1 MMTVSSVFQNAR
13 GSYVRIWVH
22 SIFIA
27 LLALSPFLY
36 MMQVTERVYTSH
48 SWETLGFITVLI
60 GFLLLVWGMLDH
72 YRTNA
77 LHAVGYRIDHELRQ
91 GVFDAVHRGD
101 RPEAFRAYADI
112 STLRQGLTGSLV
124 ESLMDA
130 TLSPIFIVVLF
141 ILHPVFGLV
150 ALGYILL
157 LALLSARARAIWKAV
172 RADSREQEDQAFA
185 FGLAT
190 AARRETIRAMDI
202 LPGVR
207 REWAGLEDRASDIVL
222 KGHERAGLL
231 DSAIGVLQQAQM
243 VILVGTG
250 ATLYLLEEVSASA
263 GMAAFIVMMRGVGPV
278 VSVARNWS
286 VLHELRMATARLD
299 LILAEEPEEPKSP
312 LPDMQGHVA
321 CDNLGFAGTDEKP
334 VLTGIRF
341 TVPAGSIVGVVG
353 PSGAGKSTLL
363 RLLAGAARP
372 STGSVKIDGFPLALW
387 PAEQHGPATGY
398 LPQAVDLLP
407 GTIWQN
413 VTRFAAY
420 DPALTAAVTE
430 ALRMAGGLDIV
441 QGRGRGLDF
450 HLMDGGAP
458 LSGGQRQRIG
468 LARAFY
474 RMPRVV
480 VLDEPNSALDAEG
493 EKNLAYS
500 LTELK
505 RAGSTVF
512 FSTHKVNLL
521 GICDY
526 ILVIMDGYMHS
537 FSPRDDMLGR
547 LNAAGNPL
555 LAASQDA
562 GRNDVDPNEDQDS
575 GRVGEDA

>member
-1 MMTVSSVFQNAR
+1 MTVSSIIQNAR
-13 GSYVRIWVH
+13 GSYLRIWLQ

-27 LLALSPFLY
+27 LLALTPFLY
-36 MMQVTERVYTSH
+36 MMQVTERVYTSR
-48 SWETLGFITVLI
+48 SWETLGFITLLI
-60 GFLLLVWGMLDH
+60 GFLILVWGMLEH

-77 LHAVGYRIDHELRQ
+77 LQAVGYRIDYELRQ
-91 GVFDAVHRGD
+91 GIFDAVHRGD

-112 STLRQGLTGSLV
+112 ATLRHGLTGPLV

-130 TLSPIFIVVLF
+130 SLSPLFILVLF

-150 ALGYILL
+150 AVAYIVL
-157 LALLSARARAIWKAV
+157 LALLSARARSIWKTV
-172 RADSREQEDQAFA
+172 RADSRQQEDQAFA

-190 AARRETIRAMDI
+190 ASRRETIRAMDI

-207 REWAGLEDRASDIVL
+207 REWAGLEDQASEIVL
-222 KGHERAGLL
+222 KGHERAGVL
-231 DSAIGVLQQAQM
+231 DSAIALLQHAQL

-250 ATLYLLEEVSASA
+250 ATLFLLDQVSATA

-278 VSVARNWS
+278 VAVARNWS
-286 VLHELRMATARLD
+286 VLHEVRLAAERLD
-299 LILAEEPEEPKSP
+299 VVLAEEPEEPQSP
-312 LPDMQGHVA
+312 LPEMQGHVA
-321 CDNLGFAGTDEKP
+321 CDNLGYAGADGKP

-341 TVPAGSIVGVVG
+341 AAPAGSIVGVVG
-353 PSGAGKSTLL
+353 PSGAGKSTLM

-372 STGSVKIDGFPLALW
+372 STGSVKIDGFPMALW
-387 PAEQHGPATGY
+387 PAAQHGPATGY
-398 LPQAVDLLP
+398 LPQVVDLLP

-413 VTRFAAY
+413 VTRFAVY
-420 DPALTAAVTE
+420 DPALTTSVTE
-430 ALRMAGGLDIV
+430 AMRMAGALDIV
-441 QGRGRGLDF
+441 QGRGRGMDF
-450 HLMDGGAP
+450 RLLDGGAP

-505 RAGSTVF
+505 RAGSTIF

-526 ILVIMDGYMHS
+526 ILVIMDGYLHS
-537 FSPRDDMLGR
+537 FSTRDDILGR
-547 LNAAGNPL
+547 LSAAGNPL
-555 LAASQDA
+555 LAAVSDQ
-562 GRNDVDPNEDQDS
+562 EQDQDQDI
-575 GRVGEDA
+575 GQVGKQA

>member
-1 MMTVSSVFQNAR
+1 MTVSSIIQNAR
-13 GSYVRIWVH
+13 GSYLRIWLQ

-27 LLALSPFLY
+27 LLALTPFLY
-36 MMQVTERVYTSH
+36 MMQVTERVYTSR
-48 SWETLGFITVLI
+48 SWETLGFITLLI
-60 GFLLLVWGMLDH
+60 GFLILVWGMLEH

-77 LHAVGYRIDHELRQ
+77 LQAVGYRIDYELRQ
-91 GVFDAVHRGD
+91 GIFDAVHRGD

-112 STLRQGLTGSLV
+112 ATLRHGLTGPLV

-130 TLSPIFIVVLF
+130 SLSPLFILVLF

-150 ALGYILL
+150 AVAYIVL
-157 LALLSARARAIWKAV
+157 LALLSARARSIWKTV
-172 RADSREQEDQAFA
+172 RADSRQQQDQAFA

-190 AARRETIRAMDI
+190 ASRRETIRAMDI

-207 REWAGLEDRASDIVL
+207 REWAGLEDQASEIVL
-222 KGHERAGLL
+222 KGHERAGVL
-231 DSAIGVLQQAQM
+231 DSAIALLQHAQL

-250 ATLYLLEEVSASA
+250 ATLFLLDQVSATA

-278 VSVARNWS
+278 VAVARNWS
-286 VLHELRMATARLD
+286 VLHEVRLAAERLD
-299 LILAEEPEEPKSP
+299 VVLAEEPEEPQSP
-312 LPDMQGHVA
+312 LPEMQGHVA
-321 CDNLGFAGTDEKP
+321 CDNLGYAGADGKP

-341 TVPAGSIVGVVG
+341 AAPAGSIVGVVG
-353 PSGAGKSTLL
+353 PSGAGKSTLM

-372 STGSVKIDGFPLALW
+372 STGSVKIDGFPMALW
-387 PAEQHGPATGY
+387 PAAQHGPATGY
-398 LPQAVDLLP
+398 LPQVVDLLP

-413 VTRFAAY
+413 VTRFAVY
-420 DPALTAAVTE
+420 DPALTTSVTE
-430 ALRMAGGLDIV
+430 AMRMAGALDIV
-441 QGRGRGLDF
+441 QGRGRGMDF
-450 HLMDGGAP
+450 RLLDGGAP

-505 RAGSTVF
+505 RAGSTIF

-526 ILVIMDGYMHS
+526 ILVIMDGYLHS
-537 FSPRDDMLGR
+537 FSTRDDILGR
-547 LNAAGNPL
+547 LSAAGNPL
-555 LAASQDA
+555 LAAVSDQ
-562 GRNDVDPNEDQDS
+562 EQDQDQDI
-575 GRVGEDA
+575 GQVGKQA

>member
-1 MMTVSSVFQNAR
+1 MMTVSSVIQKTR
-13 GSYVRIWVH
+13 SSYTRIWLH
-22 SIFIA
+22 SIFIS

-36 MMQVTERVYTSH
+36 MMQVTERVYTSR
-48 SWETLGFITVLI
+48 SWETLSFITVLI
-60 GFLLLVWGMLDH
+60 GFLLLVWGLLDH
-72 YRTNA
+72 FRTNA
-77 LHAVGYRIDHELRQ
+77 LHSVGYRIDHELRQ
-91 GVFDAVHRGD
+91 GIFDAVHRGD
-101 RPEAFRAYADI
+101 RPDAFRAYADI
-112 STLRQGLTGSLV
+112 ATLRQGLTGSLV

-130 TLSPIFIVVLF
+130 SLSPLFIVVLF

-150 ALGYILL
+150 AIGYILL
-157 LALLSARARAIWKAV
+157 LALLSARARSILKTV
-172 RADSREQEDQAFA
+172 RAESREQEDHAFA
-185 FGLAT
+185 FGIAT
-190 AARRETIRAMDI
+190 AAKRETIRAMDI

-207 REWAGLEDRASDIVL
+207 REWADLEDQASDISL
-222 KGHERAGLL
+222 KGRERAGIL
-231 DSAIGVLQQAQM
+231 DSAISVLQQAQL

-250 ATLYLLEEVSASA
+250 AVLFLLEEVSATA
-263 GMAAFIVMMRGVGPV
+263 GMAAFIVMLRGVAPV
-278 VSVARNWS
+278 VAVARNWS
-286 VLHELRMATARLD
+286 VLHEIRVAAARLD
-299 LILAEEPEEPKSP
+299 KILAEAPKEPQSP
-312 LPDMQGHVA
+312 LPEMQGHVS
-321 CDNLGFAGTDEKP
+321 CENLGYAGADGKP

-341 TVPAGSIVGVVG
+341 HVPAGAIVGVVG

-372 STGSVKIDGFPLALW
+372 AVGCVKIDGFPLALW
-387 PAEQHGPATGY
+387 PAAQHGPATGY
-398 LPQAVDLLP
+398 LPQAIDLLP

-413 VTRFAAY
+413 VTRFVPF
-420 DPALTAAVTE
+420 DPALTPAVTD
-430 ALRMAGGLDIV
+430 ALRMAGALDIV
-441 QGRGRGLDF
+441 QSRGRGLDF
-450 HLMDGGAP
+450 RLMDGGLP

-505 RAGSTVF
+505 SAGSTIF

-537 FSPRDDMLGR
+537 FSTRDDILGR

-555 LAASQDA
+555 LA
-562 GRNDVDPNEDQDS
+562 
-575 GRVGEDA
+575 VGKEGGPDENRIGKQA

>member
-1 MMTVSSVFQNAR
+1 MTVSSIIQNAR
-13 GSYVRIWVH
+13 GSYLRIWLQ

-27 LLALSPFLY
+27 LLALTPFLY
-36 MMQVTERVYTSH
+36 MMQVTERVYTSR
-48 SWETLGFITVLI
+48 SWETLGFITLLI
-60 GFLLLVWGMLDH
+60 GFLILVWGMLEH

-77 LHAVGYRIDHELRQ
+77 LQAVGYRIDYELRQ
-91 GVFDAVHRGD
+91 GIFDAVHRGD

-112 STLRQGLTGSLV
+112 ATLRHGLTGPLV

-130 TLSPIFIVVLF
+130 SLSPLFILVLF

-150 ALGYILL
+150 AVAYIVL
-157 LALLSARARAIWKAV
+157 LALLSARARSIWKTV
-172 RADSREQEDQAFA
+172 RADSRQQEDQAFA

-190 AARRETIRAMDI
+190 ASRRETIRAMDI

-207 REWAGLEDRASDIVL
+207 REWAGLEDQASEIVL
-222 KGHERAGLL
+222 KGHERAGVL
-231 DSAIGVLQQAQM
+231 DSAIALLQHAQL

-250 ATLYLLEEVSASA
+250 ATLFLLDQVSATA

-278 VSVARNWS
+278 VAVARNWS
-286 VLHELRMATARLD
+286 VLHEVRLAAERLD
-299 LILAEEPEEPKSP
+299 VVLAEEPEEPQSP
-312 LPDMQGHVA
+312 LPEMQGHVA
-321 CDNLGFAGTDEKP
+321 CDNLGYAGADGKP

-341 TVPAGSIVGVVG
+341 AAPAGSIVGVVG
-353 PSGAGKSTLL
+353 PSGAGKSTLM

-372 STGSVKIDGFPLALW
+372 STGSVKIDGFPMALW
-387 PAEQHGPATGY
+387 PAAQHGPATGY
-398 LPQAVDLLP
+398 LPQVVDLLP

-413 VTRFAAY
+413 VTRFAVY
-420 DPALTAAVTE
+420 DPALTTSVTE
-430 ALRMAGGLDIV
+430 AMRMAGALDIV
-441 QGRGRGLDF
+441 QGRGRGMDF
-450 HLMDGGAP
+450 RLLDGGAP

-505 RAGSTVF
+505 RAGSTIF

-526 ILVIMDGYMHS
+526 ILVIMDGYLHS
-537 FSPRDDMLGR
+537 FSTRDDILGR
-547 LNAAGNPL
+547 LSAAGNPL
-555 LAASQDA
+555 LAAVADQ
-562 GRNDVDPNEDQDS
+562 EQDQDQDI
-575 GRVGEDA
+575 GQVGKQA